1 MLRLASHYLLG
12 LQGCHGFCVLH
23 LHAVG
28 RLKEGLVTSFPS
40 NETDLPSE
48 LPQITFIMPQ
58 ADRKCD
64 SGGGSLEEAGSKL
77 AVCNPDAGK
86 HIIDTLDSLPLGC

>member
-12 LQGCHGFCVLH
+12 LQGCHGSCVLH

-48 LPQITFIMPQ
+48 LPQIH
-58 ADRKCD
+58 
-64 SGGGSLEEAGSKL
+64 L
-77 AVCNPDAGK
+77 
-86 HIIDTLDSLPLGC
+86 